1 MESSDNQITTCD
13 DCMVC
18 LCQMDV
24 PSDTI
29 TTTCGHIFHM
39 ECISIWYD
47 KQTNVFNC
55 PACRESLKS
64 TPKIIYDIPDSNNTL
79 CTYFNGDTLEG
90 VRENG
95 EFIGQCKQTDVDG
108 TFLEGERKNG
118 EFIGQCKQTDV
129 DGTFLEGE
137 WKNGEFI
144 GQCKEA
150 DVDGIFLE
158 GEMKNGEFIGQC
170 KYTFVCGTFL
180 EGERKNGEFIG
191 QCKQTWVDGTFLEGE
206 WKNGQFIGQCKQTYV
221 DGTFLEGERKNGQFI
236 GQCKETY
243 VRHNI
248 TRVRECE
255 VKNRMFK
262 YKLKCHI
269 GTPVFQ
275 YDTKSRLINR
285 FDSIKSCAKSLKTGR
300 HQITK
305 RLNGVKCRDTALYPA
320 NYYLNQYVFST
331 TKI

>member
-18 LCQMDV
+18 LCPMNVQT
-24 PSDTI
+24 DTV
-29 TTTCGHIFHM
+29 TTNCGHIFHT

-55 PACRESLKS
+55 PACRKSLNS
-64 TPKIIYDIPDSNNTL
+64 TPKIIRDIPDSNNTL

-95 EFIGQCKQTDVDG
+95 EFIGQCKYTFVCG
-108 TFLEGERKNG
+108 TFLEGER
-118 EFIGQCKQTDV
+118 
-129 DGTFLEGE
+129 
-137 WKNGEFI
+137 
-144 GQCKEA
+144 
-150 DVDGIFLE
+150 
-158 GEMKNGEFIGQC
+158 KNGEFIGQC

-191 QCKQTWVDGTFLEGE
+191 QCKQT
-206 WKNGQFIGQCKQTYV
+206 CV
-221 DGTFLEGERKNGQFI
+221 DGTFLEGERKNGEFI

-243 VRHNI
+243 VLHNI

-255 VKNRMFK
+255 VKNGMFK
-262 YKLKCHI
+262 YKHKFHI

-275 YDTKSRLINR
+275 YDTKSRLITR
-285 FDSIKSCAKSLKTGR
+285 FDSIKSCAKSLKTSR
-300 HQITK
+300 HQITN
-305 RLNGVKCRDTALYPA
+305 RLNGVKCRDPAIYPA
-320 NYYLNQYVFST
+320 NYYLNQYVFSV
-331 TKI
+331 TKL

>member
-55 PACRESLKS
+55 PACRESLES

-79 CTYFNGDTLEG
+79 CTYFNGYTIEG
-90 VRENG
+90 VRE
-95 EFIGQCKQTDVDG
+95 
-108 TFLEGERKNG
+108 
-118 EFIGQCKQTDV
+118 
-129 DGTFLEGE
+129 
-137 WKNGEFI
+137 
-144 GQCKEA
+144 
-150 DVDGIFLE
+150 
-158 GEMKNGEFIGQC
+158 NGEFIGQC

-180 EGERKNGEFIG
+180 EGEWKNGKFIG
-191 QCKQTWVDGTFLEGE
+191 QCKQTD
-206 WKNGQFIGQCKQTYV
+206 V

-243 VRHNI
+243 VLHNI

-255 VKNRMFK
+255 VKNGMFK

-320 NYYLNQYVFST
+320 NYYLNQYVFSV
-331 TKI
+331 TKL

>member
-24 PSDTI
+24 PSATI

-118 EFIGQCKQTDV
+118 EFIGQCKQTYV
-129 DGTFLEGE
+129 DGT
-137 WKNGEFI
+137 
-144 GQCKEA
+144 
-150 DVDGIFLE
+150 FLE

-180 EGERKNGEFIG
+180 EGE
-191 QCKQTWVDGTFLEGE
+191 
-206 WKNGQFIGQCKQTYV
+206 WKNGQFIGQCKQTDV

-243 VRHNI
+243 VLHNI

-255 VKNRMFK
+255 VKNGMFK

>member
-24 PSDTI
+24 PSATI

-79 CTYFNGDTLEG
+79 CTYFNGYTIEG

-95 EFIGQCKQTDVDG
+95 EFIGQCKY
-108 TFLEGERKNG
+108 TFV
-118 EFIGQCKQTDV
+118 C
-129 DGTFLEGE
+129 GTFLEGE

-206 WKNGQFIGQCKQTYV
+206 RKNGEFIGQCKQTYV

>member
-18 LCQMDV
+18 LCPMNVQT
-24 PSDTI
+24 DTV
-29 TTTCGHIFHM
+29 TTNCGHIFHT

-55 PACRESLKS
+55 PACRKSLNS
-64 TPKIIYDIPDSNNTL
+64 TPKIIRDIPDSNNTL

-95 EFIGQCKQTDVDG
+95 EFIGQCKY
-108 TFLEGERKNG
+108 TFV
-118 EFIGQCKQTDV
+118 C
-129 DGTFLEGE
+129 GTFLEGE

-144 GQCKEA
+144 GQCKQTY
-150 DVDGIFLE
+150 VDGTFLE
-158 GEMKNGEFIGQC
+158 GEMNNGEFIGQC
-170 KYTFVCGTFL
+170 KETCVDGKFL
-180 EGERKNGEFIG
+180 EGEIKNG
-191 QCKQTWVDGTFLEGE
+191 K
-206 WKNGQFIGQCKQTYV
+206 FIGQCKQTYV

-243 VRHNI
+243 VLHNI

-255 VKNRMFK
+255 VKNGMFK
-262 YKLKCHI
+262 YKHKFHI

>member
-1 MESSDNQITTCD
+1 MEPSNNQITTCD

-18 LCQMDV
+18 LCPMNI
-24 PSDTI
+24 PTDTI
-29 TTTCGHIFHM
+29 TTNCGHIFHT
-39 ECISIWYD
+39 ECISKWYD

-55 PACRESLKS
+55 PACRKSLNS
-64 TPKIIYDIPDSNNTL
+64 TPKIIRDIPDSNNAL

-90 VRENG
+90 VRE
-95 EFIGQCKQTDVDG
+95 
-108 TFLEGERKNG
+108 
-118 EFIGQCKQTDV
+118 
-129 DGTFLEGE
+129 
-137 WKNGEFI
+137 
-144 GQCKEA
+144 
-150 DVDGIFLE
+150 
-158 GEMKNGEFIGQC
+158 NGEFIGQC

-191 QCKQTWVDGTFLEGE
+191 QCKYTFVCGTFLEGE
-206 WKNGQFIGQCKQTYV
+206 WKNGEFIGQCKQTYVDGTFLEGEMKNGEFIGQCKYTFVCGTFLEGEWKNGEFIGQCKQTDV

-243 VRHNI
+243 VLHNI

-255 VKNRMFK
+255 VKNGMFK

-300 HQITK
+300 HQITN
-305 RLNGVKCRDTALYPA
+305 RLNGVKCRDPAIYPA
-320 NYYLNQYVFST
+320 NYYLNQYVFSV
-331 TKI
+331 TKL

>member
-108 TFLEGERKNG
+108 TFLEGE
-118 EFIGQCKQTDV
+118 
-129 DGTFLEGE
+129 

-206 WKNGQFIGQCKQTYV
+206 RKNGEFIGQCKQTYV